1 MSRNTV
7 SIGVAYQDQ
16 YLSGGEMAGYTITG
30 STFDNVSAAELAVL
44 DGASSA
50 NTTTGKV
57 AILGTSGAIT
67 FGGAVTAVG
76 SFIIGAADLSEAD
89 MEQLDGI
96 TAGQSAPSKALV
108 VDSAES
114 LLWATTDATASET
127 VTLSVA
133 DTRTGAGATGW
144 AIKGDLI
151 SNVALGSYANG
162 VYGILSLGAAGKVTG
177 LGAGVVAEIVMG
189 AGCTDGTYAGL
200 EVEIGMGTNALTG
213 TATSFM
219 YLSLY
224 GTAAATFDTS
234 GYLFQL
240 AGYTKAGGKF
250 LQDTTSGST
259 IRPVQ
264 VIKVKTLDGDR
275 YLPLYSTAAIAA

>member
-1 MSRNTV
+1 MSNSKAVGVSYADPEFESVTV
-7 SIGVAYQDQ
+7 TGSLTV
-16 YLSGGEMAGYTITG
+16 GGSAISSTEMA
-30 STFDNVSAAELAVL
+30 FL
-44 DGASSA
+44 DGAASTNLVA
-50 NTTTGKV
+50 QKA
-57 AILGTSGAIT
+57 AILGTSGALTI
-67 FGGAVTAVG
+67 GGALTAVTSIGIG
-76 SFIIGAADLSEAD
+76 SAVLSEAE
-89 MEQLDGI
+89 MEMLDGI

-108 VDSAES
+108 VDSEES
-114 LLWATTDATASET
+114 LVWATTDATASET

-133 DTRTGAGATGW
+133 DTRTGVGAVGW
-144 AIKGDLI
+144 AMKGDLI

-162 VYGILSLGAAGKVTG
+162 IYGILSIGAAGKVTG
-177 LGAGVVAEIVMG
+177 LGAGVCAEIVMG
-189 AGCTDGTYAGL
+189 AGCADGTYAALEL
-200 EVEIGMGTNALTG
+200 EVGMGTNALTG

-224 GTAAATFDTS
+224 GTAAATFDTN

-240 AGYTKAGGKF
+240 AGYTKASGKF
-250 LQDTTSGST
+250 LQDTTSGAT